1 MELRIDG
8 ALHLPLSSG
17 RAREIQAHFSSLMN
31 AAMMLVLIDA
41 NDFETRGAFCFLIG
55 VFPQFGA
62 ASKTNTCE
70 VVAVVT

>member
-31 AAMMLVLIDA
+31 AAVMLVLIDA
-41 NDFETRGAFCFLIG
+41 NDF
-55 VFPQFGA
+55 
-62 ASKTNTCE
+62 KT
-70 VVAVVT
+70 